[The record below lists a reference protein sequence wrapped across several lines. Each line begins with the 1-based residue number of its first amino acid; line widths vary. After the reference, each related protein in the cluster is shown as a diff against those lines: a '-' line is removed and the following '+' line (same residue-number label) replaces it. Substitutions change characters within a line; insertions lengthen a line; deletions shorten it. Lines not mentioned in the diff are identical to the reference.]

1 MRIGRDILSLVRV
14 AFALF
19 VLILLIPF
27 ALVAKFRASHFLG
40 VLGVLVLGVL
50 FCWTA
55 VFVCQ
60 YLR

>member
-1 MRIGRDILSLVRV
+1 MRIARDMLGLVRV

-27 ALVAKFRASHFLG
+27 ALVAKFRDRHFLG
-40 VLGVLVLGVL
+40 VVGVLVLGVL
-50 FCWTA
+50 FGWTA
-55 VFVCQ
+55 VFVWQ